1 MQTEPVMPP
10 VDEQYAQHDLDP
22 NQLEA
27 LLFASESALPLRKLE
42 ALLQHAYSRSAIEAA
57 LAKLALRYQDSAL
70 CLVNGAQGWRI
81 ELRSR
86 YAEVIRQAWPER
98 PLKLSQALLETLTV
112 IAYHQPVTRSDIEQ
126 IRGVAINSQILRT
139 LFDRQWIVERGHR
152 EVAGRPALLV
162 TTRVFLEAFG
172 LQSLTDL
179 PVLEQTMIPLAT
191 PS

>member
-1 MQTEPVMPP
+1 MKVEMQP
-10 VDEQYAQHDLDP
+10 DQHPILDP

-27 LLFASESALPLRKLE
+27 LLFASETALTVRRIEL
-42 ALLQHAYSRSAIEAA
+42 LLQQVYPIGAIEAG
-57 LAKLALRYQDSAL
+57 LATLAQRYQGSAL
-70 CLVNGAQGWRI
+70 CLIDGAQGWRI
-81 ELRSR
+81 QIRTA
-86 YAEVIRQAWPER
+86 YATVIQHAWPER
-98 PLKLSQALLETLTV
+98 QLKLSQALLETLSV

-152 EVAGRPALLV
+152 DVAGRPALLV

-179 PVLEQTMIPLAT
+179 PVLKQTMIPLAVT
-191 PS
+191 T

>member
-1 MQTEPVMPP
+1 MPELLQ
-10 VDEQYAQHDLDP
+10 DCHALDP

-27 LLFASESALPLRKLE
+27 LLFASESALTTSRIA
-42 ALLQHAYSRSAIEAA
+42 ALLQQQYSARQINTALAA
-57 LAKLALRYQDSAL
+57 LTARYQGSAL
-70 CLVNGAQGWRI
+70 CLIEGAQGWRI
-81 ELRSR
+81 QIRNT
-86 YAEVIRQAWPER
+86 YAGVIQHAWPER
-98 PLKLSQALLETLTV
+98 PLKLSQALLETLSV

-152 EVAGRPALLV
+152 DVAGRPALLV

-179 PVLEQTMIPLAT
+179 PLLEQTIRPLAT
-191 PS
+191 ES